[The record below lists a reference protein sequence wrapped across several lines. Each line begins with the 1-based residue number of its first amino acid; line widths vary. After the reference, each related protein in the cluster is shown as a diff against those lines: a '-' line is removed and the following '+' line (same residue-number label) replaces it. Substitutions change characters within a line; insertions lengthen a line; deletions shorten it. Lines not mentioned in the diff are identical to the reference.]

1 MFDVITVPIDESEY
15 AEKAID
21 IAIDLA
27 SKYNSKIAA
36 VHVIDESSL
45 FTYADLEDNG
55 DNLLSKIS
63 IKAKEK
69 NIDVV
74 EHLITGDALRDIEV
88 IIRKTSADLVVLPAY
103 GNDSLIRGI
112 DKTNFIGS
120 VAERLI
126 KTSNV
131 PVLLV
136 K

>member
-15 AEKAID
+15 AEKAIN

-55 DNLLSKIS
+55 NNLLSKIS

>member
-15 AEKAID
+15 ADKAID

-36 VHVIDESSL
+36 VHVLDEGSL
-45 FTYADLEDNG
+45 FSYDALEDEG
-55 DNLLSKIS
+55 DNLLSKITN
-63 IKAKEK
+63 KAKEYD
-69 NIDVV
+69 IEVV

-88 IIRKTSADLVVLPAY
+88 IIRKTCADLVVLPAY
-103 GNDSLIRGI
+103 GNHSFIRGV

-126 KTSNV
+126 KNSKV
-131 PVLLV
+131 PVLIV

>member
-55 DNLLSKIS
+55 NNLLSKIS